1 MNLTKKILASICF
14 LFGAIAICH
23 LLGSQALAA
32 EAEGGWR
39 SNYDLIMMW
48 VNFAIMVIVAIKFG
62 KAPIKGFFRDQKES
76 IARTIKE
83 IEAQKEANIAH
94 IRQTRQLMEESGV
107 RFEEIKEKII
117 AEGQSKQQAIVEA
130 ARRESQ
136 LLIENTNFWIDHQVL
151 KAKQRLKSELIDLAL
166 EQALQRLPQ
175 AFTPED
181 DQKYINH
188 YLTEIDS
195 LTK

>member
-1 MNLTKKILASICF
+1 MNLIKKILASICF

-62 KAPIKGFFRDQKES
+62 KAPIKGYFRDQKEN
-76 IARTIKE
+76 IARTIKD

-94 IRQTRQLMEESGV
+94 IQQTRQLMQESGA

-117 AEGQSKQQAIVEA
+117 AEGQRKQQDIVEA

-136 LLIENTNFWIDHQVL
+136 LMIENTNFWIDHQAL

-181 DQKYINH
+181 NQKYINH
-188 YLTEIDS
+188 FLTGIDS

>member
-1 MNLTKKILASICF
+1 MSLIKKICASFSF
-14 LFGAIAICH
+14 LFGGFVICH
-23 LLGSQALAA
+23 LLGSEALAA

-48 VNFAIMVIVAIKFG
+48 LNFAIMVIVAIKFG
-62 KAPIKGFFRDQKES
+62 KAPIKGFFRDQKENIS
-76 IARTIKE
+76 RTIKD

-94 IRQTRQLMEESGV
+94 IQQTRQLMQESGV
-107 RFEEIKEKII
+107 RFEGIKGKII
-117 AEGQSKQQAIVEA
+117 AEGQRKQQAIVET
-130 ARRESQ
+130 ARRESK
-136 LLIENTNFWIDHQVL
+136 LMIEHTNFWIDHQVL
-151 KAKQRLKSELIDLAL
+151 QAKQRLKSELIDLAL

-181 DQKYINH
+181 DQKYINL
-188 YLTEIDS
+188 YLTEIET

>member
-62 KAPIKGFFRDQKES
+62 KAPIKGFFRDQKEN

-117 AEGQSKQQAIVEA
+117 AEGRSKQQAIVEA
-130 ARRESQ
+130 ARWESQ

-151 KAKQRLKSELIDLAL
+151 KAKQRLKSELVDLAL

>member
-1 MNLTKKILASICF
+1 MNLTQKICSSISF
-14 LFGAIAICH
+14 LFGGFVICH
-23 LLGSQALAA
+23 LLGSEALAA

-39 SNYDLIMMW
+39 SNFDLIMMW

-62 KAPIKGFFRDQKES
+62 KAPIKGFFRDQKENIS
-76 IARTIKE
+76 RTIKD

-94 IRQTRQLMEESGV
+94 IRQTRQLMQESGA

-117 AEGQSKQQAIVEA
+117 AEGQSKQQAIVET

-136 LLIENTNFWIDHQVL
+136 LMIEHTNFWIDHQVL
-151 KAKQRLKSELIDLAL
+151 QAKHRLKSELIDLAL
-166 EQALQRLPQ
+166 EQVLQRLPQ

-181 DQKYINH
+181 NQKYINQ
-188 YLTEIDS
+188 YLTGINS
-195 LTK
+195 LTT

>member
-14 LFGAIAICH
+14 LFGTIAICH

-62 KAPIKGFFRDQKES
+62 KAPIKGFFRDQKEN

-94 IRQTRQLMEESGV
+94 IRQTRQLMEESAV

-117 AEGQSKQQAIVEA
+117 AEGISKQQAIVEA

-151 KAKQRLKSELIDLAL
+151 KAKQRLKSKLVDLAL

-188 YLTEIDS
+188 YFSEIDS